1 MHPRKHRMQNPIRLV
16 ALAALAATGL
26 AAPVLAQAQA
36 QGITVKGGVIQYNTN
51 SKTDGVTGV
60 GIPAGA
66 DAKTGNATT
75 ALLTF
80 EYEFLPS
87 VGVELVL
94 GIPPKITAKGTG
106 SVAFLGEVLS
116 ARNVAPTLLFNYHF
130 DLGGG
135 FRPYIGL
142 GVNYTKFID
151 VKSPY
156 FADVKLSDSKGL
168 AGQIG
173 FDYDIS
179 KDWGLFASVGKA
191 QVKSKVVAQ
200 GATVLQ
206 STIDFRPITFAFGAG
221 YKF

>member
-1 MHPRKHRMQNPIRLV
+1 MHTRKHRMHNPIRLIT
-16 ALAALAATGL
+16 LAALAAAL
-26 AAPVLAQAQA
+26 APALAQAQST
-36 QGITVKGGVIQYNTN
+36 TVKAGLIQYNTN

-75 ALLTF
+75 FLLTF
-80 EYEFLPS
+80 EYEFLPNI
-87 VGVELVL
+87 GVELVL
-94 GIPPKITAKGTG
+94 GVPPKITAKGTG
-106 SVAFLGEVLS
+106 SVAFLGDVLS

-130 DLGGG
+130 DLGA
-135 FRPYIGL
+135 FKPYLGIGI
-142 GVNYTKFID
+142 NYTKFVD

-168 AGQIG
+168 AGQVG
-173 FDYDIS
+173 FDYAFS
-179 KDWGLFASVGKA
+179 KEWGLFASIGKA

-206 STIDFRPITFAFGAG
+206 STIDFRPITFAAG
-221 YKF
+221 VGYRF

>member
-1 MHPRKHRMQNPIRLV
+1 MQNAIRLIAV
-16 ALAALAATGL
+16 AALAATGL
-26 AAPVLAQAQA
+26 AAAVPAQAE
-36 QGITVKGGVIQYNTN
+36 GVTVKGGVIQYNTH

-75 ALLTF
+75 PLLTF
-80 EYEFLPS
+80 EYALAPS

-130 DLGGG
+130 DVGGG

-173 FDYDIS
+173 FDYDFS
-179 KDWGLFASVGKA
+179 KEWGLFASVGKA

>member
-1 MHPRKHRMQNPIRLV
+1 MAVAALV
-16 ALAALAATGL
+16 ATGMAT
-26 AAPVLAQAQA
+26 AVSAQAQA
-36 QGITVKGGVIQYNTN
+36 VTVKGGLIQYNTN

-80 EYEFLPS
+80 EYEFLPN

-94 GIPPKITAKGTG
+94 GIPPKITARGTG
-106 SVAFLGEVLS
+106 SVAFLGDVLS
-116 ARNVAPTLLFNYHF
+116 AKNVAPTLLFNYHF

-135 FRPYIGL
+135 VRPYIGL

-151 VKSPY
+151 VQSPY

-173 FDYDIS
+173 LDYQLS